1 MAMKSTEINKSDR
14 FDQAFEKLNNAKPFA
29 KKMYQSDLFQEAG
42 KLAQSLQGIQ
52 ILYGYAERFDK
63 AGVFEG
69 GPWEDPSKL
78 QPNLV
83 HGSLRVDGVESIV
96 ALLSEL
102 RMLAL
107 AQGTYENDKISADM
121 AREYLNEVMALN
133 LDYIFPEETEEA
145 RIEEGKETERAQH
158 LFKLLV
164 DELSLAAIS
173 GTLIN
178 EIKRL
183 TAQRP
188 IMVERILLMIQ
199 KAEQLLHSDVDEED
213 RREIQRYHDAT
224 AQMTPISKE
233 YPEFNDYR
241 NKLKELT
248 EKELKREA
256 EDFGGSMRKTGL
268 VSPYHVVLVRHLNR
282 SKSEFLSTAL
292 GLNAKGKASLE
303 EHESLISELIK
314 VAIHPPT
321 RQSLYGLARMLERS
335 VLSHHPVIPGLR
347 RLIELDLQPDMR
359 KTLLDAFAEHEGL
372 TANDIMVAGVLN
384 VLGQPLGIGQGLNPT
399 CQSARAISLWSIHD
413 PGYLLELI
421 PRAARDGD
429 IDMTFEGQAIHSKFL
444 TGGLA
449 PELHEELD
457 PVSLILVP
465 HLDRIY
471 AEMVRRV
478 QFRGDDPHK
487 WVNPAFY
494 GDWIQ
499 KGFGKVFD
507 HLTNNITDF
516 GGFVRLF
523 YATHHPEYNEGHELI
538 YPNPVGICVTTVYG
552 KMLGFHA
559 VTIQR
564 IARDPDD
571 EYRVYFYNPN
581 NDSSQNWGQGIE
593 PTVQGNGEQEGESS
607 LPFHEFVSRL
617 YAFHYNPYEQGD
629 AFAVES
635 EVVEKIESLARESWG
650 QEYTWIQK

>member
-1 MAMKSTEINKSDR
+1 MAMQLNHSDR
-14 FDQAFEKLNNAKPFA
+14 FEQAFERLKNAKPYA
-29 KKMYQSDLFQEAG
+29 KKLYQNDLFQEANRLARSYEG
-42 KLAQSLQGIQ
+42 VQKL
-52 ILYGYAERFDK
+52 YEYADQFDQ

-83 HGSLRVDGVESIV
+83 NLSLRVEGIESIV
-96 ALLSEL
+96 TLLSEL
-102 RMLAL
+102 RMLAI
-107 AQGTYENDKISADM
+107 AQGKYEHGELSSEM
-121 AREYLNEVMALN
+121 AKSYLNEVMALN
-133 LDYIFPEETEEA
+133 LDYIFPEESEES
-145 RIEEGKETERAQH
+145 RIESSKETDRAQN
-158 LFKLLV
+158 LFKLIV
-164 DELSLAAIS
+164 DEMSLLAVS
-173 GTLIN
+173 GTLIT

-188 IMVERILLMIQ
+188 IMVNRILLMID
-199 KAEQLLHSDVDEED
+199 KAEQLLHSDVDEKE
-213 RREIQRYHDAT
+213 RKEIQRYHDAT
-224 AQMTPISKE
+224 AELTKLSEEHPKFS
-233 YPEFNDYR
+233 DYR
-241 NKLKELT
+241 KQLQELSEEELT
-248 EKELKREA
+248 REA
-256 EDFGGSMRKTGL
+256 RTFGESMRATGL
-268 VSPYHVVLVRHLNR
+268 VSPYHVVLVRHLNS
-282 SKSEFLSTAL
+282 SKSELLPTAL
-292 GLNAKGKASLE
+292 NLNEKGAASLA
-303 EHESLISELIK
+303 EHQSVISELIK
-314 VAIHPPT
+314 VAIHIPT
-321 RQSLYGLARMLERS
+321 RQSLYGLARLLERS

-347 RLIELDLQPDMR
+347 RLIELDVQQDVR
-359 KTLLDAFAEHEGL
+359 ETLLDAFAEHDGL
-372 TANDIMVAGVLN
+372 TANNIMVAGVLS

-413 PGYLLELI
+413 PGYLLEQI

-429 IDMTFEGQAIHSKFL
+429 INMTFEGESIHSKNL

-471 AEMVRRV
+471 ADMMRRV

-494 GDWIQ
+494 GDWVP

-507 HLTNNITDF
+507 QLTQNVTDF
-516 GGFVRLF
+516 NGFVRLF

-559 VTIQR
+559 ITIQR
-564 IARDPDD
+564 IDQDANGK
-571 EYRVYFYNPN
+571 YRVYFYNPN

-593 PTVQGNGEQEGESS
+593 PKVQGNGEKEGESS
-607 LPFHEFVSRL
+607 LPFHEFASRL

-629 AFAVES
+629 PSAVDDDI
-635 EVVEKIESLARESWG
+635 VEKIASLARESWG
-650 QEYTWIQK
+650 QEYTWTN